1 MVARHRRTAAP
12 INSAAML
19 NLKILTSLTFA
30 LLIPALVAACP
41 LVDELVDYNCDGVL
55 RYAIA
60 GDSIVR
66 GVGDERNLGG
76 YPGRLDR
83 RLEFVTVNNL
93 GTPGIT
99 SLRLYRRFLRNID
112 KGRPLTVRTQDLDL
126 LIIQVGTNDF
136 WLRRPVNFTFRN
148 IRRLKNFLEE
158 HLTMRDGA
166 SPYVVV
172 STIPPTRRSFQQPFI
187 DDVNR
192 RLLGNARN
200 LNAFMRLHNFNT
212 TILSGDDLH
221 PNASGYNV
229 MARRVER
236 RIKGPITK
244 RMLEAQQEHLETTEL
259 PFEQ

>member
-1 MVARHRRTAAP
+1 
-12 INSAAML
+12 ML
-19 NLKILTSLTFA
+19 NLKTLTSLTFA
-30 LLIPALVAACP
+30 LLVPAGVAACP
-41 LVDELVDYNCDGVL
+41 LINGLVDYNCDGNL

-66 GVGDERNLGG
+66 GVGDGRNLGG

-83 RLEFVTVNNL
+83 RLEDVTVNNL

-112 KGRPLTVRTQDLDL
+112 RGRPLTVRTQDLDL

-136 WLRRPVNFTFRN
+136 WLRRPANFTFRN

-158 HLTMRDGA
+158 HLTIRDGV

-172 STIPPTRRSFQQPFI
+172 STIPPTRRSYQQPFI
-187 DDVNR
+187 NEVNQ

-200 LNAFMRLHNFNT
+200 LNVFMRLHNLNT
-212 TILSGDDLH
+212 AILSEDSLH
-221 PNASGYNV
+221 PNARGYNV

-244 RMLEAQQEHLETTEL
+244 RMLEAQQENLEAQDQSYA
-259 PFEQ
+259 P